1 MEGYLYAA
9 LKTDAIA
16 AVQDM
21 QASVSD
27 PADPRMYEEEV
38 PAKRPNLSL
47 PTQLRSEAKTQ
58 PMYAILFSPLSLCCL
73 QIDFASVSPLTMCK
87 DDLVCHQASGHEE
100 QQ

>member
-16 AVQDM
+16 AVQDV
-21 QASVSD
+21 QAGVSD
-27 PADPRMYEEEV
+27 PADPSMFEEEV

-58 PMYAILFSPLSLCCL
+58 PMYAILGPH
-73 QIDFASVSPLTMCK
+73 SVSAVHQSLLLPCVKMSLT
-87 DDLVCHQASGHEE
+87 L
-100 QQ
+100 

>member
-21 QASVSD
+21 QAAVSD

-47 PTQLRSEAKTQ
+47 PTQLRSEAKTK
-58 PMYAILFSPLSLCCL
+58 PVYAILCPHSASAVSSDRLCFSLS
-73 QIDFASVSPLTMCK
+73 SYHV
-87 DDLVCHQASGHEE
+87 
-100 QQ
+100 